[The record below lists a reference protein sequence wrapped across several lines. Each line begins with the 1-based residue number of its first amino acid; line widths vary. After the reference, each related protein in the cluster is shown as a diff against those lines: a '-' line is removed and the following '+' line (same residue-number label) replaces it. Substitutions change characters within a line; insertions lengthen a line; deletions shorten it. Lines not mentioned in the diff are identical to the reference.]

1 MVNSNR
7 VTPEIMVDQKSRK
20 HQKEGKIDFYES
32 QDALRGKAEFENG
45 QVETIGNIDDFD
57 EWLDNL

>member
-1 MVNSNR
+1 MNSNK
-7 VTPEIMVDQKSRK
+7 VNPKIMIDQQSKK
-20 HQKEGKIDFYES
+20 YQKDGKIDFYES
-32 QDALRGKAEFENG
+32 QDALQGKAEFENG

>member
-1 MVNSNR
+1 M
-7 VTPEIMVDQKSRK
+7 IDQQSKK
-20 HQKEGKIDFYES
+20 YQKDGKIDFYES
-32 QDALRGKAEFENG
+32 QDALQGKAEFENG